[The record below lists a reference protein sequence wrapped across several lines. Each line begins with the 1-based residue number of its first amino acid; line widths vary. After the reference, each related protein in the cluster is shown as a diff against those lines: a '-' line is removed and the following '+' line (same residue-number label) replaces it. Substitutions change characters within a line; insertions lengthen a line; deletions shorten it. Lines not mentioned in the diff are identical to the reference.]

1 MGTVSKSSK
10 WNFTNDNSEKLFA
23 QNLMQINL
31 KAQQATIAPKNLKTM
46 KPSIA

>member
-23 QNLMQINL
+23 QNLM
-31 KAQQATIAPKNLKTM
+31 
-46 KPSIA
+46 